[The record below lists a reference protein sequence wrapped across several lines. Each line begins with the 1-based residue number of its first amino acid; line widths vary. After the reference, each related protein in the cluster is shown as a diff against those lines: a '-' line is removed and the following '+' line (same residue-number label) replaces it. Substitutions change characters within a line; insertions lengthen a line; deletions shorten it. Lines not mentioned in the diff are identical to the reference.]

1 MYPISGVGCQHV
13 VWVKEPNPVYS
24 ELGKN
29 GFRFLTQTTYLNT
42 GPPKYNNIMMM
53 NTMATQADEPVFFQ
67 RQDRLSLTEARYFQD
82 LLYRT
87 IKIGTELE
95 FALPKGVRREDFQP
109 GVEKL
114 LCPSKNMNRLGRLGV
129 YDVIKEHCGV
139 EIQIIGRH
147 PHWEALCKQYRLAVM
162 PLLEQGI
169 RMRPTCGLHYHLLGI
184 GLAEA
189 VPEIILANLW
199 NMARKFA
206 PGLKYITSGGDSM
219 QALCRRRQHNAHW
232 EFMRQSPLSRNMRQI
247 QDHLKNSM
255 AVPEHQNFF
264 NLEHVRFDDVGGI
277 RNFHIEFRFADGD
290 LAPVSI
296 TAKTFLFLA
305 MLLKAVEI
313 SKFGLLHAGKIQ
325 EWNRKKE
332 LMNMISNNE
341 GKLAT
346 SDTSD
351 ITPAI
356 LDEYRNNASE
366 MLSFLKSIFI
376 ILDNP
381 AEIILQE
388 LCQYPISLRRI
399 RGDGWTKIEED
410 LYQQVLPLSSYDEVD
425 QKIIKVIEL
434 GLMQEASDMEEWF
447 KRAAIRA
454 GVPVKIVRERIKGY
468 NFREPVWNAKLGR
481 MVFLK

>member
-1 MYPISGVGCQHV
+1 MVIKLESPIFLNRSD
-13 VWVKEPNPVYS
+13 NLSFS
-24 ELGKN
+24 E
-29 GFRFLTQTTYLNT
+29 
-42 GPPKYNNIMMM
+42 
-53 NTMATQADEPVFFQ
+53 
-67 RQDRLSLTEARYFQD
+67 SRYFQD

-114 LCPSKNMNRLGRLGV
+114 LCPSGDMNRLGYLGV
-129 YDVIKEHCGV
+129 YDVVREHCGV
-139 EIQIIGRH
+139 EVQIIGRH
-147 PHWEALCKQYRLAVM
+147 PHWEALCKQYHNTIS
-162 PLLEQGI
+162 PLMEQGI

-184 GLAEA
+184 SLAES
-189 VPEIILANLW
+189 VPEIIMANLW

-206 PGLKYITSGGDSM
+206 PGLKYITSGGASM
-219 QALCRRRQHNAHW
+219 QGLCRRRQHNAHR
-232 EFMRQSPLSRNMRQI
+232 EFMRQSPLNRNMRQI
-247 QDHLKNSM
+247 QLHLKNSM
-255 AVPEHQNFF
+255 DVPEHQNFF
-264 NLEHVRFDDVGGI
+264 NLEHVRFDDAGGI
-277 RNFHIEFRFADGD
+277 CDFHIEFRFADGD

-313 SKFGLLHAGKIQ
+313 SKFGLLHVGKIR
-325 EWNRKKE
+325 EWNRKRE
-332 LMNMISNNE
+332 LMDMISNNN

-346 SDTSD
+346 SDTSA

-366 MLSFLKSIFI
+366 MLSFLKSIFL

-381 AEIILQE
+381 AEIVLQE

-399 RGDGWTKIEED
+399 RGDSWNEIDQD
-410 LYQQVLPLSSYDEVD
+410 LYQRIMPLSSYDELD
-425 QKIIKVIEL
+425 HKIIKVVEL
-434 GLMQEASDMEEWF
+434 GLVQGASDMEEWL
-447 KRAAIRA
+447 KRAAIKA
-454 GVPVKIVRERIKGY
+454 GVPGKIVRERIKGY
-468 NFREPVWNAKLGR
+468 IFREPVWNAELGR